1 MQPLH
6 SSQSRPRAYRPRRT
20 TTEND
25 QAIFGGEIL
34 ENERDGASENGT
46 IDGQGGLWHAKKPAI
61 PAPHNMPEL
70 LVLNMDDFGPKVGGI
85 SDNSEAF
92 EKAWDKGCNSMESA
106 KIMVPKG
113 RLIMLSMSILQAIAI
128 SLFLWSIRGT
138 IKSFPQMYD
147 FPKRLWIK
155 FEDVTNIDVFGG
167 GTIDGN
173 GQVWWNNSCKIKKT
187 KIAIM
192 GCIVND
198 PGEMADADFGYV
210 GGAPGKIDLYVG
222 KTLVKRAIAMEQ
234 ATDVLIN
241 LIKEHGRWVDPPAGE

>member
-1 MQPLH
+1 M
-6 SSQSRPRAYRPRRT
+6 SSICVASPFEVLLLCRSSHVAVCRRLCQ
-20 TTEND
+20 ND
-25 QAIFGGEIL
+25 QDIFGGEIL
-34 ENERDGASENGT
+34 ENERDRASENGT

-61 PAPHNMPEL
+61 PSPHNKPEQ
-70 LVLNMDDFGPKVGGI
+70 LVLNIDDFGAKAGGI
-85 SDNSEAF
+85 SDNSQAF

-113 RLIMLSMSILQAIAI
+113 RLIMLSMSILQVLAI

-187 KIAIM
+187 K
-192 GCIVND
+192 V
-198 PGEMADADFGYV
+198 Y
-210 GGAPGKIDLYVG
+210 
-222 KTLVKRAIAMEQ
+222 
-234 ATDVLIN
+234 IN
-241 LIKEHGRWVDPPAGE
+241 VI